1 MGLVAMRRKSQ
12 PGPLSVCELSYEMC
26 VTMAEIRDYLDDL
39 AVRVGRFNVYT
50 IDERVRP
57 EVIDGLRR
65 RVA

>member
-1 MGLVAMRRKSQ
+1 MRHKNI
-12 PGPLSVCELSYEMC
+12 PGPKSVAELSYEFA

-39 AVRVGRFNVYT
+39 AVRVGRWNVYT